1 MKEKLIETLK
11 VLTYYPRKIL
21 DLILFYLYFKSN
33 NNWRILNQFSNKPVL
48 IVGNG
53 PSLNNTP
60 LHKVKDDYVSIGM
73 NKINLLFEKNTWRP
87 DIITCVNGFVISQN
101 KKFFNETETV
111 LILPIRAFYLGI
123 KPRKNILFV
132 NLKDQNKVE
141 KNIEKVLSTGCTVT
155 FTALQIAAY
164 LNPISVNI
172 VGVDHSFVVEKA
184 PQTNTET
191 ALRSKTNAGVQKFNG
206 DDVNHF
212 SKEYFK
218 NQFWGLPD
226 LDGSELLY
234 FIAKNYFDTINVPIT
249 DYTVDGKLKIF
260 NKRDVQ
266 ELC

>member
-1 MKEKLIETLK
+1 
-11 VLTYYPRKIL
+11 
-21 DLILFYLYFKSN
+21 
-33 NNWRILNQFSNKPVL
+33 
-48 IVGNG
+48 
-53 PSLNNTP
+53 
-60 LHKVKDDYVSIGM
+60 
-73 NKINLLFEKNTWRP
+73 
-87 DIITCVNGFVISQN
+87 
-101 KKFFNETETV
+101 
-111 LILPIRAFYLGI
+111 LPIRAFYLGI
-123 KPRKNILFV
+123 RPRKNILFV